1 MAEEETEVIDSQD
14 DTQNDTEDTNK
25 TQLTVDDYN
34 KLLEEKKALEDKNKK
49 LYARIEKEKN
59 KASENKPLVH
69 SPQDNSHVTQ
79 ELARLKLKVDHGI
92 SDPEAIDFIMK
103 NGGEKALENPY
114 IKGTIDA
121 MIQQKKAESAV
132 ISDDSGIS
140 IADKHYTDAELK
152 AMPAEELEKLLPHA

>member
-1 MAEEETEVIDSQD
+1 MTDEEKEVIDSQD

-25 TQLTVDDYN
+25 TTLTVDDYN
-34 KLLEEKKALEDKNKK
+34 RVVAERDAEKARNAK
-49 LYARIEKEKN
+49 LYARIEKDKQ
-59 KASENKPLVH
+59 KSLDNKPLVQ

-132 ISDDSGIS
+132 ISDDTGIS
-140 IADKHYTDAELK
+140 IADKHYSDAELK
-152 AMPAEELEKLLPHA
+152 AMPSEELEKLLPHV